1 VQVSERGGAE
11 PQGGDAARWFL
22 PDGTVLFAPPGALLV
37 EPSEGLICCHL
48 CGRWWVSLGAHVRAH
63 GYTAAGYREAMG
75 LRLTVALAAKRLT
88 SAIGRRQHER
98 YIADP
103 LLRQRLEVGH
113 EMARAGEL
121 TLAAREG
128 NATSSDRAQRRDE
141 RARELRVGR
150 ETRAAVRRSALDR
163 QVQEG
168 GSRDLSE
175 FLRRAYEAGGSLDS
189 LARASG
195 LGRAALRRALADAG
209 VTLRPAGANTAAGKR
224 SRVDSADLRAAER
237 VGADDIRGW
246 LRERRD
252 QGWSLAR
259 LAEAVG
265 HSSPWVRWRLT
276 PAPTPTPTETST

>member
-1 VQVSERGGAE
+1 MQVSEHGGEEPRGGD
-11 PQGGDAARWFL
+11 GARWSL

-37 EPSEGLICCHL
+37 EPNEGLICCHL
-48 CGRWWVSLGAHVRAH
+48 CGRWWVSLGAHVRTH

-75 LRLTVALAAKRLT
+75 LRLRVALAAKRLT
-88 SAIGRRQHER
+88 SAIGRRQLER

-103 LLRQRLEVGH
+103 LMRQRLEVGH

-121 TLAAREG
+121 IVAAREG
-128 NATSSDRAQRRDE
+128 NATSSARAQRRNE

-150 ETRAAVRRSALDR
+150 ETQAAVRRSALDR

-168 GSRDLSE
+168 GGRDLSE

-195 LGRAALRRALADAG
+195 LGRAALRRALVDAG
-209 VTLRPAGANTAAGKR
+209 VTLRPTGANTAAGKR

-252 QGWSLAR
+252 QGWSVAR

-265 HSSPWVRWRLT
+265 HSNPWVRWRLA
-276 PAPTPTPTETST
+276 PAPAPTETST